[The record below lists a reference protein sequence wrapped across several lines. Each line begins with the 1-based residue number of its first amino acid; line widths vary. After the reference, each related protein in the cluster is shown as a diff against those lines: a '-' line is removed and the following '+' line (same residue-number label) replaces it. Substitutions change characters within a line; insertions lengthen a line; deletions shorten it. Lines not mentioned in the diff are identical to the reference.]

1 MAERP
6 RRRLVDER
14 LPYSKR
20 LHDPKEFQ
28 RVYDTKTAVHGPLL
42 VIFVRANGRSNA
54 RLGVSVSSKHG
65 NAVRRNRIKRVLRA
79 AFRQTQST
87 LPAGVDYVFVP
98 RKGVKDFS
106 TAAVRASLEKS
117 RTELESKARVV
128 LKRAAEDAARQA
140 AAPAAHLGTAE
151 SAGSAETGT
160 Q

>member
-28 RVYDTKTAVHGPLL
+28 RVYDAKTAVHGPL
-42 VIFVRANGRSNA
+42 VVVFVRANGRPTA
-54 RLGVSVSSKHG
+54 RLGVSVSTKHG

-79 AFRQTQST
+79 AFRQTRES

-98 RKGVKDFS
+98 RKGVQEFS

-117 RTELESKARVV
+117 RAELESKARAV
-128 LKRAAEDAARQA
+128 LKRAADDAAKQA
-140 AAPAAHLGTAE
+140 A
-151 SAGSAETGT
+151 SAVPKAGPAETGT
-160 Q
+160 P